1 MTRFAESR
9 RRIYCCVKKMQIF
22 FRKKVTKTCF
32 FQVMDAEKQKAESGA
47 DHHEKTLA
55 FHAAESKVSFLHDSL
70 TRDRY

>member
-1 MTRFAESR
+1 
-9 RRIYCCVKKMQIF
+9 
-22 FRKKVTKTCF
+22 
-32 FQVMDAEKQKAESGA
+32 MDAEKQKAESGA